1 MQTIQLRK
9 AERSQAK
16 LRIGLMGVSGSG
28 KTYSALLL
36 AKGLCGDWGK
46 IALIDTENGRGD
58 LYSDLGAYSII
69 TLEAP
74 FSPERYIEAI
84 EACEN
89 AGMEVIVIDSTSHE
103 WDGKDGCLELN
114 EKLAIAKYKG
124 NTWAAWNETTP
135 RHRKFIDKI
144 ISSPCHVITTLRSKT
159 DTIQTEDKKIKKVGL
174 KEIQREGFEYEMTLS
189 FSIEREGHFA
199 VPGKDN
205 THIFDARDPFV
216 ITEADGKLI
225 KDWNSEVGVSTKEIK
240 RSIAM
245 ELKRLELPFPKLP
258 DEAIKFVEISAEIL
272 SGIEFNEDNFEKILT
287 KLKKITDKKKA
298 RVDVFGE
305 DEPAPASGAEK
316 SEKGVPE
323 AEKVKEVEIPV
334 EIKKAPEKPVKAP
347 EEAPKVAPKKKA
359 PWENW
364 DKAKGKNTKEEKK

>member
-1 MQTIQLRK
+1 
-9 AERSQAK
+9 
-16 LRIGLMGVSGSG
+16 MGVSGSG

-36 AKGLCGDWGK
+36 AKGLCGDWSK

-58 LYSDLGAYSII
+58 LYSDLGEYSII

-216 ITEADGKLI
+216 ITETDGKLI
-225 KDWNSEVGVSTKEIK
+225 RDWNSAVGVSTKEIK

-298 RVDVFGE
+298 KIDVFGE
-305 DEPAPASGAEK
+305 DEPAPVSGAEK
-316 SEKGVPE
+316 SEKGAPKAKE
-323 AEKVKEVEIPV
+323 AKEVEIPV
-334 EIKKAPEKPVKAP
+334 ETKKAPEKPVKAP
-347 EEAPKVAPKKKA
+347 EVAPKKKA
-359 PWENW
+359 PWEDW
-364 DKAKGKNTKEEKK
+364 DKAKGKTNKTEKK